1 MRRLPAH
8 VHDVRSGSLSKIVA
22 RSHYAGS
29 GGNEV
34 SQMKAAGLTM
44 SYLELLK
51 LALPETIV
59 VITALAVLSIG
70 LVTGRVKSTSTVSTT
85 KPTQGANGT
94 STATG
99 ICSAVAALG
108 LAIAIGAALML
119 PRNATL
125 FGGMLVITPLT
136 SLFKIICIAL
146 AFFTVL
152 LATSEKSLRHPGEYL
167 GLILF
172 ATVGLMLL
180 VGSEEL
186 LMIFI
191 GLELLGLS
199 LYVMTAFYKTD
210 VRSAEAGLKYFLFGS
225 TSSAFTLF
233 GISLIYGMSGTTSLA
248 AISDKLTGVS
258 IQALLAVGIVMT
270 LIGFAFKIA
279 AAPFHLWAPDAY
291 QGAPVPS
298 AAFIASGS
306 KVASFVVL
314 GKIVLI
320 GFAPA
325 RGSADWHAMLA
336 GWSPVL
342 AVLAALSILLGNF
355 VALAQANVRRLLAY
369 SAVAHGGYTLLGI
382 IAGGRDGFSATLF
395 YTSTYAVTL
404 VGAFAVVGVVRRQSG
419 RGDLPSFAG
428 LAARSPFLAASMS
441 IFLLSLAG
449 LPPLAGF
456 FGKFYL
462 FSVAFRAGGNHGLLW
477 LVALALFG
485 SFVSLY
491 YYLIVL
497 KVIFVDQR
505 SSSTPQ
511 PGQSNAGAA
520 RTSDFNVST
529 SLDLFSRITVTLL
542 AAAVLFLGLM
552 PQTLAARI
560 LASLP

>member
-1 MRRLPAH
+1 
-8 VHDVRSGSLSKIVA
+8 
-22 RSHYAGS
+22 
-29 GGNEV
+29 
-34 SQMKAAGLTM
+34 M

-51 LALPETIV
+51 LAAPEAIV
-59 VITALAVLSIG
+59 VVAALAVLTIG
-70 LVTGRVKSTSTVSTT
+70 LTT
-85 KPTQGANGT
+85 ARALVLGP
-94 STATG
+94 
-99 ICSAVAALG
+99 IVAVFGVAL
-108 LAIAIGAALML
+108 AIGAVLML
-119 PRNATL
+119 PSHANL
-125 FGGMLVITPLT
+125 FGGMLVISPLN
-136 SLFKIICIAL
+136 SLFKIICLAL
-146 AFFTVL
+146 AIATVPL
-152 LATSEKSLRHPGEYL
+152 VSSEKALRNPGEYIAVLLL
-167 GLILF
+167 GS
-172 ATVGLMLL
+172 VGLMLL

-199 LYVMTAFYKTD
+199 LYVMAAFDKTD

-233 GISLIYGMSGTTSLA
+233 GISLIYGMSASTGLA
-248 AISDKLTGVS
+248 AISEKLAAAPA
-258 IQALLAVGIVMT
+258 QPLLATGIIMT

-291 QGAPVPS
+291 QGAPIPS

-314 GKIVLI
+314 GKIVLV

-382 IAGGRDGFSATLF
+382 IAGGREGFSATLF
-395 YTSTYAVTL
+395 YTSVYAVTL
-404 VGAFAVVGVVRRQSG
+404 IGAFAVVGVVRRESG
-419 RGDLPSFAG
+419 GDDLQNFVG
-428 LAARSPFLAASMS
+428 FAARSPLLAGSMS
-441 IFLLSLAG
+441 ILLLSLAG
-449 LPPLAGF
+449 LPPLPGF

-462 FSVAFRAGGNHGLLW
+462 FSAAFRAGGNHGLLW

-497 KVIFVDQR
+497 KVIFVEK
-505 SSSTPQ
+505 SSDSGHLSPA
-511 PGQSNAGAA
+511 PRRFA
-520 RTSDFNVST
+520 
-529 SLDLFSRITVTLL
+529 RITVTLL
-542 AAAVLFLGLM
+542 AAVVLFLGIM
-552 PQTLAARI
+552 PQT
-560 LASLP
+560 